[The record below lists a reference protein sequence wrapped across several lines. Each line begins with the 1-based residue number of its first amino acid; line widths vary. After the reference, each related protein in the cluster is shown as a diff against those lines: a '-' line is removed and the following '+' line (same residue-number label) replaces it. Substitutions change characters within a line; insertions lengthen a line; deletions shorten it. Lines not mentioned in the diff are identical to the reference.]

1 MNAEFF
7 TKNRKKVFDVIAD
20 NSLALFHSGY
30 EHFKTADAVYPFVV
44 NHNFFY
50 LTGIRQANVVVLIVK
65 FNHQYDEWLFIDEN
79 DPILA
84 KWVGHKLSKEE
95 ASQISGIPVQ
105 KIRYNVDFTNL
116 MLNYMQPL
124 RFSEHVIEKL
134 YLDLEYR
141 NLPLYNTFAL
151 DFAKKVKED
160 YPALEIKN
168 IYLDM
173 IKLRMIKEPEE
184 VELIRKSIVTTK
196 EAIYNVM
203 KNRHNLQTECDAE
216 GYFGFVLTKN
226 GKKNSFG
233 NIIASGKNATV
244 LHYEENNSPIEKDSL
259 LLMDVGCYTE
269 NYSSDITRTFPVSG
283 KFTKRQKE
291 VYEVVLEVNKKCIA
305 FAKAGVTWQEIND
318 YAKELLAEG
327 CIRLG
332 LIKEKAELSRY
343 YYHSIGHSL
352 GLDVHDPSLMS
363 LGLKEGMV
371 ITIEPGLYIAEE
383 GIGVRIEDN
392 ILILEKESRNL
403 SEDIIK
409 EVDDIEKF
417 LAE

>member
-1 MNAEFF
+1 MNKEFF
-7 TKNRKKVFDVIAD
+7 TKNRKKVFNIIAN

-30 EHFKTADAVYPFVV
+30 EIFKTADAVYPFVV
-44 NHNFFY
+44 NHNFYY
-50 LTGIRQANVVVLIVK
+50 LTGIRQANVIVVIVK
-65 FNHQYDEWLFIDEN
+65 SNQQYNEWLFIDEN

-95 ASQISGIPVQ
+95 ASEISGIPVQ
-105 KIRYNVDFTNL
+105 KIRYQADFENFI
-116 MLNYMQPL
+116 LNFLQLL
-124 RFSEHVIEKL
+124 RYSEHVIEKL
-134 YLDLEYR
+134 YLDLEYC

-151 DFAKKVKED
+151 DYVKKIKEN

-168 IYLDM
+168 IYPDL

-184 VELIRKSIVTTK
+184 VELIKQSIATTK
-196 EAIYNVM
+196 DAIYNVM
-203 KNRHNLQTECDAE
+203 RNRKNLQTECDAE
-216 GYFGFVLTKN
+216 GYFNFTITKQ

-233 NIIASGKNATV
+233 NIMASGKNATV
-244 LHYEENNSPIEKDSL
+244 LHYEENNSNIQENSL
-259 LLMDVGCYTE
+259 LLMDVGCYT
-269 NYSSDITRTFPVSG
+269 NGYSSDITRTFPVSG
-283 KFTKRQKE
+283 KFTPRQKE
-291 VYEVVLEVNKKCIA
+291 VYQVVLDVNKKAIA
-305 FAKAGVTWQEIND
+305 FAKTGVTWQEINE

-327 CIRLG
+327 CIKLG
-332 LIKEKAELSRY
+332 LIKDKSEVSRY

-352 GLDVHDPSLMS
+352 GLDVHDPSIMS
-363 LGLKEGMV
+363 VGLKEGMV

-383 GIGVRIEDN
+383 GIGIRIEDN
-392 ILILEKESRNL
+392 ILILEKESQNL